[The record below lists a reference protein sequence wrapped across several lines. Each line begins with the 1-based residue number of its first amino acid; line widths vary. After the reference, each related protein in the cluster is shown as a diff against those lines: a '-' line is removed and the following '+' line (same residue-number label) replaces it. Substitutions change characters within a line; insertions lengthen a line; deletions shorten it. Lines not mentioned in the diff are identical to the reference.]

1 VLLSRLAQT
10 AYWIGRYVERAEN
23 TARLVMVNANLVM
36 DLPKGIKLGW
46 YPVLN
51 ITGNRQL
58 FFEHY
63 EHGTDQNVVRFL
75 VADRRNPGSILSS
88 LDVARENM
96 RTSRVIMPRE
106 AFESLNDL
114 YLYARDNTA
123 RGLAA
128 GRRFEVLDAI
138 IRHCQQVTGLLSG
151 TMSHDDSYTFIKMGR
166 NLERA
171 DMTTR
176 VIDVRTDSLV
186 LDELED
192 LKPFEDIQWR
202 SVLNS
207 LAAYQMYR
215 RHVHMRVSGR
225 DVLRYLF
232 HDREFP
238 RSVLHTLGEVQGC
251 LAKLPRNEDPLRS
264 LGHAQ
269 RFIQEADL
277 GGLGGETLNRFIDEF
292 QIQLGAVHNQVTET
306 YFQAELPTEEPQ
318 RKSA

>member
-1 VLLSRLAQT
+1 LLSRLAQT
-10 AYWIGRYVERAEN
+10 GYWLGRYVERAEN

-36 DLPKGIKLGW
+36 DLPKGMKLGW

-51 ITGNRQL
+51 ITGGRQL

-63 EHGTDQNVVRFL
+63 EHATDQNVVRFL

-96 RTSRVIMPRE
+96 RTSRVIVPRE
-106 AFESLNDL
+106 AWESLNDL

-128 GRRFEVLDAI
+128 SRRFEVLDAI
-138 IRHCQQVTGLLSG
+138 TRHCQQVTGLLSG

-186 LDELED
+186 IDEVED
-192 LKPFEDIQWR
+192 LEPFEDIQWR

-215 RHVHMRVSGR
+215 RHVHMRVRGR
-225 DVLRYLF
+225 DVLRFLF

-251 LAKLPRNEDPLRS
+251 LTKLPRNEDPLRS

-277 GGLGGETLNRFIDEF
+277 GGLSGETLNRFIDEF
-292 QIQLGAVHNQVTET
+292 QIQLGEVHAQVTET
-306 YFQAELPTEEPQ
+306 YFQAEMPTEEPQ
-318 RKSA
+318 LKSA